1 MRSGRSDGTEILEG
15 SAAIRVSSR
24 ETRSGVAPPRTSRS
38 VKSCILARCSRPV
51 PGHAWLLWND
61 AGTRSSIT
69 PVTCPCWSTA
79 RLVHRDACD
88 PGVRLVC
95 ALTIPLWV
103 DVVAGRVRLERRE
116 ALPPPGQGAVS
127 DLCAGLDRLRR
138 LTVTQRPSLNDG
150 EPSMPSRNGEGSRLT
165 PKLCYTIMSE

>member
-1 MRSGRSDGTEILEG
+1 M
-15 SAAIRVSSR
+15 
-24 ETRSGVAPPRTSRS
+24 TSRWSRSWIGGCQSTGHVFALRLRHGTS
-38 VKSCILARCSRPV
+38 VLSEITWHRLFTIRPV
-51 PGHAWLLWND
+51 LWND

-69 PVTCPCWSTA
+69 PVTWPCWSTA